1 MADWTSNADQLAQRY
16 HARAAALIGAVRASL
31 RKAALAVERAMV
43 KRLSGSGA
51 PWSYP
56 VPVRTG
62 FLRRSTFVQ
71 MPDSN
76 LAVVGNSASYANA
89 VHTGYVSE
97 WAGRGK
103 HRMRMKAEPR
113 PFLDDA
119 VKDVDPASIVRDGIV
134 AALEM
139 AV

>member
-1 MADWTSNADQLAQRY
+1 MPSWTSNADQLAKRY
-16 HARAAALIGAVRASL
+16 GARAAAIIGAIRASL

-71 MPDSN
+71 TPGDA
-76 LAVVGNSASYANA
+76 LAVVGNSAAYANA
-89 VHTGYVSE
+89 IHTGEVST

-103 HRMRMKAEPR
+103 HKMQQRQAR
-113 PFLDDA
+113 PYLDDA
-119 VKDVDPASIVRDGIV
+119 VKDADPAAIVSAGIKG
-134 AALEM
+134 ALEL